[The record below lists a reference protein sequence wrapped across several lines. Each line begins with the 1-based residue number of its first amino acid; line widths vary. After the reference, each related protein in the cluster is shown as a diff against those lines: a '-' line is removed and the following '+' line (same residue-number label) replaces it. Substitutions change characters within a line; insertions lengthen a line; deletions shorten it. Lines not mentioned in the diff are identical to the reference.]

1 MTTFVNCPVAAP
13 VKVPVRF
20 CIPPLNVTVLVPE
33 LKTFELAQS
42 PPTEMAEDPALS
54 VPAAEI
60 VTFPETLVVAAA
72 V

>member
-1 MTTFVNCPVAAP
+1 MMTFVNCPVAAP
-13 VKVPVRF
+13 VKVPERF
-20 CIPPLNVTVLVPE
+20 CVPPLNVTVPVPE

-42 PPTEMAEDPALS
+42 PPTEMDEEPAFN